1 MDKIKFT
8 IIEEKHIN
16 YISNIHNTELGE
28 SVLNLF
34 GIKFL
39 EAMYLDLLKQGNW
52 GFLAQI
58 NGEVIGFIFATQ
70 KEVSLIKY
78 LSVVSIFNF
87 FIKSLQNP
95 KKLYSF
101 MIAFKKFYFAKVNH
115 KIVPTNNTIEL
126 SHFAVKN
133 NWKSAGIG
141 KKLLKQFEN
150 KANLNGF
157 NFIFTRTHNMR
168 LADYY
173 TKHKN
178 ASTIKKIPLGSSQF
192 LILKWKI

>member
-1 MDKIKFT
+1 MEKIEFV
-8 IIEEKHIN
+8 IIEEKHI
-16 YISNIHNTELGE
+16 YQISNIHSTELE
-28 SVLNLF
+28 VSVLNLF

-39 EAMYLDLLKQGNW
+39 ETMYLDLLRQGNW

-115 KIVPTNNTIEL
+115 KIIPTNIAIEL

-157 NFIFTRTHNMR
+157 NFILTRTHNMR

-173 TKHKN
+173 IKYKN
-178 ASTIKKIPLGSSQF
+178 ASTIKKISLGFNQF
-192 LILKWKI
+192 LILKWEI